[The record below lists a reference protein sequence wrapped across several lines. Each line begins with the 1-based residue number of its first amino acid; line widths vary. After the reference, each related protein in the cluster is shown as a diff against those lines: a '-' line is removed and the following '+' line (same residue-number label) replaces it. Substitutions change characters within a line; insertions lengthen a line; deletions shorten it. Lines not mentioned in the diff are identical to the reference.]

1 MMMHMA
7 KTTVTIRDD
16 LYNILRKEAG
26 KRGVS
31 EMINQILAEH
41 LLKERLRTDLFGT
54 MRKVD
59 LGDLR
64 DHAERC
70 SSPNLDSREKH
81 RSKQANM

>member
-1 MMMHMA
+1 MYMP

-16 LYNILRKEAG
+16 LYGILRKEAG

-31 EMINQILAEH
+31 EMINEILAEY
-41 LLKERLRTDLFGT
+41 LIRKKPRRDLFGT

-64 DHAERC
+64 DHVER
-70 SSPNLDSREKH
+70 L
-81 RSKQANM
+81 